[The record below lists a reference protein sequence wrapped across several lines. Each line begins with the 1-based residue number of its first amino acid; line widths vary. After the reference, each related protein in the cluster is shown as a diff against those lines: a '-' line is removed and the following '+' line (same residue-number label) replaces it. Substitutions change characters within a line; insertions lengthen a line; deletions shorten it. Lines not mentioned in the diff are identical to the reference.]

1 MNRVEQV
8 DPAGR
13 VAVVQA
19 GATLAALQEACAVE
33 GLDPGI
39 DHCSAHAL
47 LARLR
52 ADGKQVVGFTSFC
65 GGLPAPEAAE
75 GVPLGYKFS
84 WSPRGVLRAAGEGA
98 RFRLGGKVS
107 RSGLCVR
114 DDPFRR
120 SRLLSFLF
128 SCVVV

>member
-1 MNRVEQV
+1 M
-8 DPAGR
+8 
-13 VAVVQA
+13 
-19 GATLAALQEACAVE
+19 
-33 GLDPGI
+33 
-39 DHCSAHAL
+39 
-47 LARLR
+47 
-52 ADGKQVVGFTSFC
+52 
-65 GGLPAPEAAE
+65 
-75 GVPLGYKFS
+75 PLGYKFS